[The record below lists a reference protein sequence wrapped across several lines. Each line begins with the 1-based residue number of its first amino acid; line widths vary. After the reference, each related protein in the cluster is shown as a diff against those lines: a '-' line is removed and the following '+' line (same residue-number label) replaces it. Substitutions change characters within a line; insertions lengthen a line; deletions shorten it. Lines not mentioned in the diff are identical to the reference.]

1 MASKNAAP
9 SSPPLAPANESG
21 TLARQ
26 PPHPHRLSGVL
37 LFNVVLPLSIFGLAS
52 QYTSTLNAMILYTV
66 PPLGKCLYELVG
78 NCRVDYI
85 SMVQLGVTGVGIAV
99 MLVTNDPRVGLL
111 KDILPPMVIAVVI
124 LLSALL
130 QNSFNMV
137 WLGYRSWYEATKG
150 DGVARLDRVWQTNA
164 QVRNRFKGLA
174 LVVGSVIFAEDSLR
188 LYLVFHAPLST
199 MLVLNPV
206 LGIGTGMSLTL
217 WVVYTVKHTPELA
230 DNAAAAAE
238 TTPLLS

>member
-1 MASKNAAP
+1 MAPKNAAP

-26 PPHPHRLSGVL
+26 SPHPHRLSGVL

-137 WLGYRSWYEATKG
+137 
-150 DGVARLDRVWQTNA
+150 ARIPTNA
-164 QVRNRFKGLA
+164 RVRNRFKGLA

>member
-85 SMVQLGVTGVGIAV
+85 SMVQLGITGVGIAV

-137 WLGYRSWYEATKG
+137 
-150 DGVARLDRVWQTNA
+150 ARIPTNA
-164 QVRNRFKGLA
+164 RVRNRFKGLA

-217 WVVYTVKHTPELA
+217 WVVYSVKHTPELT